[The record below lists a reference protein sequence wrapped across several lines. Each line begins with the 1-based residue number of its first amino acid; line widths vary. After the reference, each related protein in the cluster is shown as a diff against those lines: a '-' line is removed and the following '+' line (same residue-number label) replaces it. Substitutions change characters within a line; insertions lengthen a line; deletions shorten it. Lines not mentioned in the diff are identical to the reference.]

1 MRIAIIINLFPPKW
15 LAGTE
20 LATYHLAEHLAKK
33 GHEIHVITSQDEGTA
48 ENSYEKGFY
57 IHRLS
62 KKNIRFLSPLLFWK
76 DIFWIIQRIKP
87 DIVHGQD
94 ISSGIPALLTKK
106 LLKIPFLIYGRGTD
120 VYDPDWFAKLTIK
133 TIIKNADSV
142 IALTSDMKK
151 AMQAIYDRDI
161 SVISNGIEL
170 NNYTNEPPVQNVGG
184 SEKRILFVGR
194 LHPIKGVQYLLQAM
208 QIVHAEMPDV
218 RLILV
223 GDGEEREYLESLTDR
238 LEIRGCVE
246 FAGRVPHEK
255 IQGYLGQAD
264 VFVLPSL
271 SEGFPNVILEAM
283 ACGLPIVTTKVGGI
297 PDIVTDGVNGYLVDA
312 KNPDAIAEKILILL
326 QNGQLSEEI
335 SIKNKEK
342 VKKYKWE
349 NVVCKLEKIYL
360 KILTDTGKQH
370 SV

>member
-283 ACGLPIVTTKVGGI
+283 AWGLPIVASRVGGI
-297 PDIVTDGVNGYLVDA
+297 PDIMMNNTNGFLVEVKDTDDMANKIILLLQENA
-312 KNPDAIAEKILILL
+312 LREKISDNNKL
-326 QNGQLSEEI
+326 Q
-335 SIKNKEK
+335 
-342 VKKYKWE
+342 VKKYSWDD
-349 NVVCKLEKIYL
+349 VIFKLEKIYGL
-360 KILTDTGKQH
+360 SIK
-370 SV
+370 